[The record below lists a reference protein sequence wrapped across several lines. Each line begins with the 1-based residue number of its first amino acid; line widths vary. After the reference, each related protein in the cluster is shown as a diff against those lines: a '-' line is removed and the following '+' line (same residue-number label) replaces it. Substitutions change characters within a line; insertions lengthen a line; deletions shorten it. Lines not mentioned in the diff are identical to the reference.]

1 MRLGADTLS
10 ICDSLSVIT
19 KKSANREP
27 SGLVVYPNPATDYL
41 QIEVQERSN
50 TQYKITNY
58 FGQVVH
64 LWQSNHIT
72 QNIELNNMSNG
83 FYLLQATSNKGI
95 VEQIKFVIQ
104 R

>member
-19 KKSANREP
+19 KKSANKEP

-41 QIEVQERSN
+41 QIEVQERSS

-64 LWQSNHIT
+64 LWQSDQIK
-72 QNIELNNMSNG
+72 QNIELNNISNG
-83 FYLLQATSNKGI
+83 FYLLQATSSKGI
-95 VEQIKFVIQ
+95 VEQKKFVIQ